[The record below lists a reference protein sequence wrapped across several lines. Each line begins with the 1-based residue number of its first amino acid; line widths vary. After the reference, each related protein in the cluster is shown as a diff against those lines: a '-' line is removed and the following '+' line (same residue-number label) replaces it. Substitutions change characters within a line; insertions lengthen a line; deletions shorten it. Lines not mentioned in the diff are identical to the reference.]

1 MAIEFTEKQKK
12 VLNARNHNVLVSAA
26 AGSGKTAVLVE
37 RIVRMISEGE
47 HPLDIDRLLVVTFT
61 RAAAAQMR
69 ERIARAVSA
78 RLEANPGD
86 RHLQRQ
92 ETLLHHAQ
100 ITTIDSFCTF
110 LLRNNFSEIDLDPGF
125 RQMDDT
131 QNVLLK
137 KDVMKRFLEEKFE
150 EKEPYFAACVE
161 YFCPATDR
169 EHLEDLI
176 RMLYE
181 AADSHPYPEV
191 WLEERREDYHV
202 ESEEELFQSPW
213 YGEILREEAANLP
226 ELSMLHEAMVRIA
239 GLPDGPFPYLELLEK
254 EESELFGKLDALAKE
269 AESETDRKRLRERLL
284 EVSSYSLAKLPV
296 IRGAEK
302 QGINEERK
310 SDVQELRKQLKKRL
324 DTLHDHIEEDPS
336 LTVY

>member
-150 EKEPYFAACVE
+150 EKEPDFAACVE
-161 YFCPATDR
+161 YF
-169 EHLEDLI
+169 
-176 RMLYE
+176 
-181 AADSHPYPEV
+181 
-191 WLEERREDYHV
+191 
-202 ESEEELFQSPW
+202 
-213 YGEILREEAANLP
+213 
-226 ELSMLHEAMVRIA
+226 
-239 GLPDGPFPYLELLEK
+239 
-254 EESELFGKLDALAKE
+254 
-269 AESETDRKRLRERLL
+269 
-284 EVSSYSLAKLPV
+284 
-296 IRGAEK
+296 
-302 QGINEERK
+302 
-310 SDVQELRKQLKKRL
+310 
-324 DTLHDHIEEDPS
+324 
-336 LTVY
+336 